1 MYYNSTLNA
10 SRSILACHHFF
21 VKNSSFFMKVNAI
34 ICIIVLFSVNSI
46 NASTVSAQSVN
57 EVRISAGFSPGTL
70 EQAFARIERE
80 TEFRFAYRKGILAGI
95 RSPSLSPQTRT
106 VQQTL
111 DALLAGTDLQ
121 YKQVD
126 NSIIIT
132 KNTAINAE
140 PVLQQTITGTVKD
153 EKGIPLPG
161 VSVKV
166 KGGSVAVMT
175 DGTGTFRIQASRTEV
190 LVFSYIGYV
199 STERKVV
206 DAAAVDVVLKAE
218 VGTLDAVVVIGY
230 GTTTRRNNT
239 GSVTSISAKDIAN
252 QPVTD
257 PLAALQG
264 RVAGLDISAV
274 TGYPGSGYSVHLR
287 GQNSISSGNDPLY
300 IVDGIPFISESLSQF
315 SGANGSQSPLSSLNP
330 SDIEQIDILK
340 DADATAI
347 YGSRGANG
355 VILITTKKGRAG
367 KPEVTANI
375 YRGIS
380 SVNKKVDMLNT
391 SQYLAL
397 RREAFKNDG
406 VIPTETN
413 APDLLLWDQNLDQN
427 WQEKLL
433 GKSAPLTQAELSLR
447 GGSEQTN
454 FIISGT
460 VRDEKTVLPGDLGYK
475 RGAVN
480 FSLNHKSLDN
490 KFKVTSSVKYTADE
504 NNTLP
509 TDLTGFFNL
518 APNYPI
524 YDAAG
529 NYYWLNNEQNPL
541 AYLERT
547 SLSKTN
553 NLFINTA
560 LSYQIIPG
568 LNAKVSAGINKMDF
582 KQTQTF
588 PKLSFAPATYSGS
601 TANYGNNTLNSY
613 IVEPQLD
620 YTLKL
625 GKGNLSALAGGTW
638 QNSITEGQSIVGSG
652 YASDEQLQNIQAA
665 TQITARSYNY
675 TKYRYTSVF
684 GRLTYNWDEKYIL
697 NGTFRR
703 DGSSR
708 FGPNKQFG
716 NFGAVGAAW
725 LFSNESFVKD
735 KLSFL
740 TFGKLRASYGTVGN
754 DQIGNYQYLDSWSA
768 TSFPYA
774 GVAGLAPSRF
784 PNPDYSWEVN
794 KKLEAGL
801 DLGFLGDRLLVTA
814 NFYRNRSGNQLIGYT
829 LSSQS
834 GFDQYTANLPAV
846 VQNKG
851 FEFELSSVN
860 IRRND
865 FTWSTSANLSIAKT
879 KLLEYPDLENSSN
892 ATTYVIG
899 QPLQI
904 VKGYDYLGIDKQTG
918 VPLFRDINGDGVVTD
933 PADMVVIGNTT
944 PKFYGGL
951 NNSLSYKNF
960 TLDFLFQFVKQE
972 GPGLN
977 YGYLS
982 YSNGIMKNKDLSAL
996 DRWQQP
1002 GDEADIPGASTTA
1015 GKAIYNAYQNQY
1027 RLSSAN
1033 WVDASFIRL
1042 KNVSIKYNFASML
1055 KNWKLNNVTLYLQGQ
1070 NLLTITPYKGFDP
1083 ETKAYA
1089 LPPLSIY
1096 TAGLQVSF

>member
-1 MYYNSTLNA
+1 MYYNSTLIA
-10 SRSILACHHFF
+10 SRSISACHYFF
-21 VKNSSFFMKVNAI
+21 VKNSSFFMKINAI

-46 NASTVSAQSVN
+46 NASSVSAQSVK
-57 EVRISAGFSPGTL
+57 EVKISAGFSPGTL

-80 TEFRFAYRKGILAGI
+80 TEFRFAYRKGILTGI
-95 RSPSLSPQTRT
+95 RSPALSAQTRS
-106 VQQTL
+106 VQETL
-111 DALLAGTDLQ
+111 EALLAGTDLQ

-132 KNTAINAE
+132 KTT
-140 PVLQQTITGTVKD
+140 PVVSAQLQQHTITGTVTD
-153 EKGIPLPG
+153 EKGGPLPG
-161 VSVKV
+161 VSVKI
-166 KGGSVAVMT
+166 KEGTVAAMT
-175 DGTGTFRIQASRTEV
+175 DASGTFRIQASRTET
-190 LVFSYIGYV
+190 LVFSYIGYI

-206 DAAAVDVVLKAE
+206 DEQPIDVTLKSA

-230 GTTTRRNNT
+230 GTTTKRNNT
-239 GSVTSISAKDIAN
+239 GSVTTISAKEIAN

-315 SGANGSQSPLSSLNP
+315 TGANGSQSPLSSINP

-367 KPEVTANI
+367 KPQITANI

-380 SVNKKVDMLNT
+380 AVNKKVDMLNT
-391 SQYLAL
+391 PQYLDL
-397 RREAFKNDG
+397 RREAFKNDA
-406 VIPTETN
+406 VTPTQLN
-413 APDLLLWDQNLDQN
+413 APDLLLWDQSLNQD
-427 WQEKLL
+427 WQEKLV

-454 FIISGT
+454 FILSGT

-475 RGAVN
+475 RGALN
-480 FSLNHKSLDN
+480 FSLNHKSLDE

-509 TDLTGFFNL
+509 TDVTSFFNL

-524 YDAAG
+524 YDPAG
-529 NYYWLNNEQNPL
+529 NYYWFSNEQNPY

-560 LSYQIIPG
+560 VSYQIIPG
-568 LNAKVSAGINKMDF
+568 LNAKVSGGINKMDL

-588 PKLSFAPATYSGS
+588 PKLSFDPATYTGS
-601 TANYGNNTLNSY
+601 TANYGNSNLNSY

-638 QNSITEGQSIVGSG
+638 QHSVTEGESIIGSG
-652 YASDEQLQNIQAA
+652 YASDEQLENIKAA
-665 TQITARSYNY
+665 TLITARSYTY

-684 GRLTYNWDEKYIL
+684 GRLTYNWDEKYII

-708 FGPNKQFG
+708 FGPDKQFG

-725 LFSNESFVKD
+725 LFSSESFVKD

-740 TFGKLRASYGTVGN
+740 SFGKLRASYGTVGN
-754 DQIGNYQYLDSWSA
+754 DQIGNYQYLDSWSS
-768 TSFPYA
+768 TSYPYG
-774 GVAGLAPSRF
+774 GVSGLAPSRF

-834 GFDQYTANLPAV
+834 GFSEYTANLPAV

-851 FEFELSSVN
+851 FEFELNSVN
-860 IRRND
+860 IRSNN

-879 KLLEYPDLENSSN
+879 KLLKYPDLENSSN

-899 QPLQI
+899 QPLNI
-904 VKGYDYLGIDKQTG
+904 VKGFDYLGIDQQTG
-918 VPLFRDINGDGVVTD
+918 VPLFRDVNGDGVITD

-951 NNSLSYKNF
+951 SNSLSYKNF
-960 TLDFLFQFVKQE
+960 TFDFLFQFVKQE

-977 YGYLS
+977 YGYQS
-982 YSNGIMKNKDLSAL
+982 YSLGLIKNKDVSAL

-1002 GDEADIPGASTTA
+1002 GDEADIPGASATA

-1089 LPPLSIY
+1089 LPPLGIY
-1096 TAGLQVSF
+1096 TAGLLVSF